1 MDYNFKIGNFEGVGN
16 RKRPNNDMVSQFL
29 SDNSSVWKDFDVYL
43 WGSYP
48 DNKKTWDVDFLVH
61 APQGIDTEQMEEISV
76 RSLENSI
83 IKNKFLADIGFSDE
97 QNMIDFNN
105 VMNTYNTTGN
115 KTPTTGYI
123 YADKWYA
130 GDSVFRDRN
139 KITEGILE
147 EMDNNMYKKTS
158 FIPYPKMVNNIK
170 KDINYYKDKPMLV
183 SRRGE

>member
-1 MDYNFKIGNFEGVGN
+1 
-16 RKRPNNDMVSQFL
+16 
-29 SDNSSVWKDFDVYL
+29 
-43 WGSYP
+43 
-48 DNKKTWDVDFLVH
+48 
-61 APQGIDTEQMEEISV
+61 MEDISV

-97 QNMIDFNN
+97 QNMINFNK
-105 VMNTYNTTGN
+105 VMDTYNTTGN

-130 GDSVFRDRN
+130 SDSVFRDRS